1 MTWGLEMAGLWNPGT
16 PLRALAALPLG
27 LVAGWLAGRALPE

>member
-1 MTWGLEMAGLWNPGT
+1 VWNPGT

-27 LVAGWLAGRALPE
+27 LATGWLVGRAMDA